1 MSRQT
6 TSVFFLPT
14 LLLLSTIAAAADDA
28 PDNTAAENARELQRL
43 AGRYERTVRNEA
55 GTEFRVVK
63 EVAGDQSTVTTYD
76 DVGQVV
82 TAHTSTFSVAER
94 AGLRVLTFRN
104 LKVTAGT
111 DKGREHPAP
120 QSYLYRL
127 EGEVFAET
135 WGLLP
140 EDKSPP
146 RMIYWRKV
154 K

>member
-1 MSRQT
+1 MSAKT
-6 TSVFFLPT
+6 T
-14 LLLLSTIAAAADDA
+14 LLTILTLVSASLLVGPPTAVLAADD
-28 PDNTAAENARELQRL
+28 TAAQNKPTDDKELARI

-82 TAHTSTFSVAER
+82 T
-94 AGLRVLTFRN
+94 FRN
-104 LKVTAGT
+104 LKVTAGPE
-111 DKGREHPAP
+111 KGREQPAP

-127 EGEVFAET
+127 EGENFAET

-146 RMIYWRKV
+146 RMIYWKKV